1 MFDNLE
7 FKKIMNIPFSVIIAS
22 FIIIIITT
30 NMTDTNSL
38 SALIGGYIGLLVGV
52 LFVMV
57 LINIFTKT
65 GYLDMIPLIFI
76 LSIVTLILYYLFTYF
91 DRISKGEVSTYY
103 TSFSILS
110 TIFLFAQTLMIFKS
124 IISKMNNQEL
134 NKIGR
139 AHV

>member
-1 MFDNLE
+1 
-7 FKKIMNIPFSVIIAS
+7 
-22 FIIIIITT
+22 
-30 NMTDTNSL
+30 MTDTNSL

-91 DRISKGEVSTYY
+91 DRISKGEVSMYY

-124 IISKMNNQEL
+124 IINKMNNQEL
-134 NKIGR
+134 NNLFNEKTYALLGLLAVINMLLVITMGIVL
-139 AHV
+139 HFYSTQG